1 MAAPAYRVDVIPR
14 AEEQLRE
21 LAAEAKRQKKAKEVA
36 TALQEVLTRLEDSPL
51 DFGEPLRNTAKEGG
65 VVRHAIVRPVSVHFA
80 VYAAERV
87 VLLLEVK
94 SLSFLNLT

>member
-1 MAAPAYRVDVIPR
+1 
-14 AEEQLRE
+14 
-21 LAAEAKRQKKAKEVA
+21 
-36 TALQEVLTRLEDSPL
+36 L